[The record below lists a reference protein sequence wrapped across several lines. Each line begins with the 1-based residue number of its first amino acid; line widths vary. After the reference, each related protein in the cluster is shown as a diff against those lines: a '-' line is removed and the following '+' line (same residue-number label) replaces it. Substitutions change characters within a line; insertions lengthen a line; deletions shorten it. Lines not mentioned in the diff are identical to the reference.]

1 MLLLPLPPCS
11 YVNVVSVS
19 FAQPDCSYVKGS
31 LSLQGTGL
39 SFSSDG
45 PTVKAA
51 IAALKAAQPNTRVM
65 LAVGG
70 ATYTNFAALNTA
82 CIKNVVD
89 DFGFDG
95 ECAWGLRLQGVG
107 EIKQQQLGC
116 RDLALTWQRH
126 QPTPAATC

>member
-1 MLLLPLPPCS
+1 MCACS

-19 FAQPDCSYVKGS
+19 FAQPDCTYVKGS

-70 ATYTNFAALNTA
+70 ATYTNFAAMNTA
-82 CIKNVVD
+82 CIKNIVD

-95 ECAWGLRLQGVG
+95 ERVG
-107 EIKQQQLGC
+107 SNTCWVPSEAHKHLWQP
-116 RDLALTWQRH
+116 AL
-126 QPTPAATC
+126 PANSVRSLHPQA

>member
-1 MLLLPLPPCS
+1 M
-11 YVNVVSVS
+11 SVS
-19 FAQPDCSYVKGS
+19 FAQPDCTYVKGS
-31 LSLQGTGL
+31 LALQGTGL

-51 IAALKAAQPNTRVM
+51 IAALKATQPNTRVM

-82 CIKNVVD
+82 CIKNIVD

-95 ECAWGLRLQGVG
+95 ECTRQTRCAA
-107 EIKQQQLGC
+107 GC
-116 RDLALTWQRH
+116 
-126 QPTPAATC
+126 ATDSQV

>member
-1 MLLLPLPPCS
+1 M
-11 YVNVVSVS
+11 S
-19 FAQPDCSYVKGS
+19 FAQPDCTYTKGS
-31 LSLQGTGL
+31 YQLQGTGL

-70 ATYTNFAALNTA
+70 ATYTNFAGMNVQ
-82 CIKNVVD
+82 CIKNIVD

-95 ECAWGLRLQGVG
+95 ECL
-107 EIKQQQLGC
+107 
-116 RDLALTWQRH
+116 LALHDTLLVV
-126 QPTPAATC
+126 PAQK

>member
-1 MLLLPLPPCS
+1 MISLLGCCCCFLSCS
-11 YVNVVSVS
+11 YANVVSVS
-19 FAQPDCSYVKGS
+19 FAQPDCTYVKGS
-31 LSLQGTGL
+31 LALQGTGL

-82 CIKNVVD
+82 CIKNIVD

-95 ECAWGLRLQGVG
+95 ECTRQTRCAA
-107 EIKQQQLGC
+107 GC
-116 RDLALTWQRH
+116 
-126 QPTPAATC
+126 ATDSQV